1 VANPVPKP
9 INNPTSKPTTKPAAE
24 PITKPVVNSAQMP
37 AGNPSLRTIAMPA
50 DANPDGDIFGGW
62 IMSQMDISSGV
73 FAAHIAKGRVVTV
86 AVDAM
91 TFHKPVYVGD
101 DLSCYCSAAKRG
113 NTSITVHVEAWVR
126 RHHSDTVA
134 KVTEGMFTF
143 VAVDAQGKPKLL
155 PSV

>member
-1 VANPVPKP
+1 MST
-9 INNPTSKPTTKPAAE
+9 PTS
-24 PITKPVVNSAQMP
+24 NSAHKTSAMP
-37 AGNPSLRTIAMPA
+37 EGNPSLRTIAMPA

-73 FAAHIAKGRVVTV
+73 FAAHVAKGRVVTV

-101 DLSCYCSAAKRG
+101 DVSCYCSMAKRG

-126 RHHSDTVA
+126 RHHSDTVD
-134 KVTEGMFTF
+134 KVTEGKFTF
-143 VAVDAQGKPKLL
+143 VAVDIHGKPKPL
-155 PSV
+155 PLT

>member
-1 VANPVPKP
+1 MSAPLFTT
-9 INNPTSKPTTKPAAE
+9 PTAPT
-24 PITKPVVNSAQMP
+24 AQVTSPMAMP
-37 AGNPSLRTIAMPA
+37 QRNPSLRTIAMPA

-73 FAAHIAKGRVVTV
+73 FAARVARGRVVTV

-91 TFHKPVYVGD
+91 TFHKPVYIGD
-101 DLSCYCSAAKRG
+101 DVSCYCSEAKRG

-126 RHHSDTVA
+126 RHHSDTVD
-134 KVTEGMFTF
+134 KVTQGMFTF
-143 VAVDAQGKPKLL
+143 VAVDSKGKPKPL

>member
-1 VANPVPKP
+1 VATPV
-9 INNPTSKPTTKPAAE
+9 SKPATNPATTPATTPASQS
-24 PITKPVVNSAQMP
+24 ITMP
-37 AGNPSLRTIAMPA
+37 EGNPSLRTIAMPA

-73 FAAHIAKGRVVTV
+73 FAAHVARGRVVTV

-101 DLSCYCSAAKRG
+101 DVSCFCTEAKRG
-113 NTSITVHVEAWVR
+113 NTSITVDVEAWVR

-143 VAVDAQGKPKLL
+143 VAVDAHGKPKPL
-155 PSV
+155 PKV

>member
-1 VANPVPKP
+1 MPTPSSTPP
-9 INNPTSKPTTKPAAE
+9 ITQMATPAAT
-24 PITKPVVNSAQMP
+24 PAAMP
-37 AGNPSLRTIAMPA
+37 EGNPSLRTIAMPA

-73 FAAHIAKGRVVTV
+73 FAAHVAKGRVVTV

-91 TFHKPVYVGD
+91 TFHKPVYIGD
-101 DLSCYCSAAKRG
+101 DVSCYCSVAKRG

-134 KVTEGMFTF
+134 KVTQGMFTF
-143 VAVDAQGKPKLL
+143 VAVDGNGKPKPL

>member
-1 VANPVPKP
+1 M
-9 INNPTSKPTTKPAAE
+9 PTPSSTPPTTQMATPAAT
-24 PITKPVVNSAQMP
+24 PAAMP
-37 AGNPSLRTIAMPA
+37 EGNPSLRTIAMPA

-73 FAAHIAKGRVVTV
+73 FAAHVAKGRVVTV

-91 TFHKPVYVGD
+91 TFHKPVYIGD
-101 DLSCYCSAAKRG
+101 DVSCYCSVAKRG

-126 RHHSDTVA
+126 RHHSDTLA
-134 KVTEGMFTF
+134 KVTQGMFTF
-143 VAVDAQGKPKLL
+143 VAVDGNGKPKLL

>member
-1 VANPVPKP
+1 VPTPPSTPPTAQLATPVAT
-9 INNPTSKPTTKPAAE
+9 PTA
-24 PITKPVVNSAQMP
+24 MP
-37 AGNPSLRTIAMPA
+37 EGNPSLRTIAMPA

-73 FAAHIAKGRVVTV
+73 FAAHVAKGRVVTV

-91 TFHKPVYVGD
+91 TFHKPVYIGD
-101 DLSCYCSAAKRG
+101 DVSCYCSEAKRG

-134 KVTEGMFTF
+134 KVTQGMFTF
-143 VAVDAQGKPKLL
+143 VAVDGNGKPKPL

>member
-1 VANPVPKP
+1 MANPVPNP
-9 INNPTSKPTTKPAAE
+9 LNNPTTEPIAE
-24 PITKPVVNSAQMP
+24 PITKPVVNSVQMP

-73 FAAHIAKGRVVTV
+73 FAAHVAKGRVVTV

-143 VAVDAQGKPKLL
+143 VAVDAQGKPKPL

>member
-1 VANPVPKP
+1 
-9 INNPTSKPTTKPAAE
+9 
-24 PITKPVVNSAQMP
+24 
-37 AGNPSLRTIAMPA
+37 MPA

-73 FAAHIAKGRVVTV
+73 FAAHVAKGRVVTV

-101 DLSCYCSAAKRG
+101 DVSCYCSVAKRG

-134 KVTEGMFTF
+134 KVTQGMFTF
-143 VAVDAQGKPKLL
+143 VAVDNKGKPKPL
-155 PSV
+155 PSI

>member
-1 VANPVPKP
+1 MPTPPSTPPTAQLATPVAT
-9 INNPTSKPTTKPAAE
+9 PTA
-24 PITKPVVNSAQMP
+24 MP
-37 AGNPSLRTIAMPA
+37 EGNPSLRTIAMPA

-73 FAAHIAKGRVVTV
+73 FAAHVAKGRVVTV

-91 TFHKPVYVGD
+91 TFHKPVYIGD
-101 DLSCYCSAAKRG
+101 DVSCYCSEAKRG

-134 KVTEGMFTF
+134 KVTQGMFTF
-143 VAVDAQGKPKLL
+143 VAVDGNGKPKPL

>member
-1 VANPVPKP
+1 VPTP
-9 INNPTSKPTTKPAAE
+9 PSTPPTAQISTPAAT
-24 PITKPVVNSAQMP
+24 PTAMP
-37 AGNPSLRTIAMPA
+37 EGNPSLRTIAMPA

-73 FAAHIAKGRVVTV
+73 FAAHVAKGRVVTV

-91 TFHKPVYVGD
+91 TFHKPVYIGD
-101 DLSCYCSAAKRG
+101 DVSCYCSEAKRG

-134 KVTEGMFTF
+134 KVTQGMFTF
-143 VAVDAQGKPKLL
+143 VAVDGNGKPKPL

>member
-1 VANPVPKP
+1 MPTPPSTPPTAQIATPVAT
-9 INNPTSKPTTKPAAE
+9 PTA
-24 PITKPVVNSAQMP
+24 MP
-37 AGNPSLRTIAMPA
+37 EGNPSLRTIAMPA

-73 FAAHIAKGRVVTV
+73 FAAHVAKGRVVTV

-91 TFHKPVYVGD
+91 TFHKPVYIGD
-101 DLSCYCSAAKRG
+101 DVSCYCSEAKRG

-134 KVTEGMFTF
+134 KVTQGMFTF
-143 VAVDAQGKPKLL
+143 VAVDGNGKPKPL